1 MEERPIQQ
9 CLVLIK
15 PDGLIKSLTGDII
28 TELSQT
34 KLKIVGSKIVS
45 VKREPAEAH
54 YSELKDSL
62 IKKFGEEKGN
72 KVFERVIKYIQGE
85 FHTNRVMALVY
96 HGENAIQ
103 KIREVVG
110 STNPEEA
117 SPVSI
122 RGKYGRI
129 HSKTD
134 VFENVVHASDSE
146 QSAKKEIE
154 LWFTPEELS
163 HPIYPTE
170 KRKVELEK
178 EFWK

>member
-1 MEERPIQQ
+1 MSDELIQQ

-15 PDGLIKSLTGDII
+15 PDGLVKSLTGDII
-28 TELSQT
+28 SALSQT
-34 KLKIVGSKIVS
+34 KLKIIGSKIVS
-45 VKREPAEAH
+45 VKRELAEAH
-54 YSELKDSL
+54 YSELKNGL
-62 IKKFGEEKGN
+62 INKFGEKKGIQT
-72 KVFERVIKYIQGE
+72 FERVIKYIEGE

-129 HSKTD
+129 HSQTN

-146 QSAKKEIE
+146 TSAKREIQ
-154 LWFTPEELS
+154 LWFTPDELAET
-163 HPIYPTE
+163 IYPIEKKTE
-170 KRKVELEK
+170 TIEK
-178 EFWK
+178 NFWK